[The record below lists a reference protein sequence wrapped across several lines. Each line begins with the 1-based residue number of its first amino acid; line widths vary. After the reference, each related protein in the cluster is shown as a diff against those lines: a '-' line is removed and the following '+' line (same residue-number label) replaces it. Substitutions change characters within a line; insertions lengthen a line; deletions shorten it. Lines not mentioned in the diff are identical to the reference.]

1 MKYKIM
7 IADDSN
13 TVRISLKYFLNLE
26 NFEVIEASDG
36 KEALEII
43 KKTNNI
49 DFFILDVNM
58 PFIDGISLT
67 KEVRKLKNYRFTPIL
82 ILTTETEQSKKMEGK
97 KAGASGWM
105 IKPFDPKLLIEIIK
119 KFLVR

>member
-97 KAGASGWM
+97 KAGASVWM